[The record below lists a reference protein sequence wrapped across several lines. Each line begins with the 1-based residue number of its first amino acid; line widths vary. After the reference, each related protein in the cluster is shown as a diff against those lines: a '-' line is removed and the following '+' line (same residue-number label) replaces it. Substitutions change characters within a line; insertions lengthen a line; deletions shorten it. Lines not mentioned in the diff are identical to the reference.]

1 MQSVITTE
9 QETMPAEEY
18 KKLIEDW
25 PMLTKLLPAGWEDQA
40 RILGALK
47 FSRQLN
53 GPDNLLRILL
63 MYFSDGCSMRETVAR
78 ARAGDLANISDVGL
92 LKRINKS
99 GEWLRWMSERLIHE
113 TPVSAMKCSA
123 LEGRRLL
130 AVDGSVVREPGAITA
145 VWRLHYTM
153 DIDTLSCQE
162 MQITSTRVGESLT
175 RFAVRQGD
183 VIIADRGFANRR
195 GVNHILDHGGDV
207 LVRMNLCSLPLQD
220 EHGAPFVQ
228 LPNLRTLQA
237 GQTGEWPATLQ
248 GTKGALAVRVCAYRK
263 TDEQCIESERKYR
276 QYINKKQQKFNADTL
291 EASAYVVVVTTLNSL
306 DAAGILALYRHRW
319 QVELAFKRMKSL
331 LGFGH
336 LKKKDAEGA
345 KAWLQG
351 KLFVACLIERLI
363 ALGDHF
369 SPGEGLQHEKTSAA
383 TSLSLA

>member
-175 RFAVRQGD
+175 RFAVRPGD
-183 VIIADRGFANRR
+183 VIIADRCFANRR

-263 TDEQCIESERKYR
+263 TDAQCIESERKYH

-306 DAAGILALYRHRW
+306 DAEGILALYRHRW

-369 SPGEGLQHEKTSAA
+369 SPGEGLQHEKTSAT

>member
-1 MQSVITTE
+1 
-9 QETMPAEEY
+9 MPAEKY

-25 PMLTKLLPAGWEDQA
+25 SKLTKLLPTGWEDQA
-40 RILGALK
+40 KTLGALK
-47 FSRQLN
+47 FSRQLD

-78 ARAGDLANISDVGL
+78 ARAGDLADISDVGL

-130 AVDGSVVREPGAITA
+130 AVDGSVVREPGAIAA

-162 MQITSTRVGESLT
+162 MQITSTRIGESLT

-207 LVRMNLCSLPLQD
+207 LLRMNLCSLPLQD

-228 LPNLRTLQA
+228 LPHLRTLQA
-237 GQTGEWPATLQ
+237 GQTGAWPATLQ
-248 GTKGALAVRVCAYRK
+248 GTKGAAAVRVCAYRK
-263 TDEQCIESERKYR
+263 TDEQRIESERKYR

-291 EASAYVVVVTTLNSL
+291 EASGYVVVITTLSGL
-306 DAAGILALYRHRW
+306 DAEGILALYRHRW

-336 LKKKDAEGA
+336 LKKKDADGA

-369 SPGEGLQHEKTSAA
+369 SPGECLQHEETSDA
-383 TSLSLA
+383 TPLSLA

>member
-1 MQSVITTE
+1 
-9 QETMPAEEY
+9 
-18 KKLIEDW
+18 
-25 PMLTKLLPAGWEDQA
+25 LPVGWEAQT
-40 RILGALK
+40 RTSGALK
-47 FSRQLN
+47 FGRQFD
-53 GPDNLLRILL
+53 GADNLLRVLL
-63 MYFSDGCSMRETVAR
+63 MYFSGGCSMRETVAR
-78 ARAGDLANISDVGL
+78 ARAGNVAQLSDVGL

-99 GEWLRWMSERLIHE
+99 GAWLRWMSERLIQE

-123 LEGRRLL
+123 LAGRRLL

-153 DIDTLSCQE
+153 NIDTLSCQE

-220 EHGAPFVQ
+220 EHGIPFIQ
-228 LPNLRTLQA
+228 LPYLRTLQA

-248 GTKGALAVRVCAYRK
+248 GTKGAVAVRVCAYHK
-263 TDEQCIESERKYR
+263 TDEQRIESERKYR

-291 EASAYVVVVTTLNSL
+291 EASGYVAVVTTLSSL
-306 DAAGILALYRHRW
+306 DAEGILALYRHRW

-336 LKKKDAEGA
+336 LKKKDTEGPRPGC
-345 KAWLQG
+345 KA
-351 KLFVACLIERLI
+351 
-363 ALGDHF
+363 
-369 SPGEGLQHEKTSAA
+369 SY
-383 TSLSLA
+383 LSLV